1 MKGGKSKSAKSSGNS
16 RNSSSR
22 NSSSSNSRQGALG
35 PLPQKKKRITEKEW
49 HKFKR
54 NC

>member
-1 MKGGKSKSAKSSGNS
+1 MSLKGGKSKSAKSSGNS

-22 NSSSSNSRQGALG
+22 NSSNSRQGALG